1 MAQQVYMLPK
11 YLAFRRPLLW
21 VGHCCCWCA
30 CLHGNK
36 HTTVHARA
44 CFCLLVCLFAWP
56 FATRCAVLRCAVTDV
71 LICSAAS
78 QQLVKEKK
86 GWSSLLDDGVS
97 TAQNKT
103 SLPQGIDAS
112 RGGLAQS
119 QAVADASQ
127 TAHAQSRGGDAM
139 SQEQLRDQFKGLGSL
154 RDESSSQQSSG
165 VIQPETKSLTQQG
178 ITQQGLTQQGSDQ
191 TEQGITLSQTATSGS
206 ANRVDMPYS
215 GSDLAQADL
224 GLSSADASEGT
235 LASTTTQTDSS
246 QTEAK
251 QSQTGATE
259 SLGTKT
265 WELESPESLQA
276 QGLPEDWYWV
286 TYLQMNQDVASAV
299 GRDAASAKMHYQ
311 KWGKEEGRPY
321 KVCGSTP
328 SIIYAL
334 HQFT

>member
-1 MAQQVYMLPK
+1 M
-11 YLAFRRPLLW
+11 
-21 VGHCCCWCA
+21 
-30 CLHGNK
+30 
-36 HTTVHARA
+36 
-44 CFCLLVCLFAWP
+44 
-56 FATRCAVLRCAVTDV
+56 LRCAVTDV

-235 LASTTTQTDSS
+235 RASTTTQTDSS

-276 QGLPEDWYWV
+276 QGLPEDWYWI

>member
-1 MAQQVYMLPK
+1 MLGM
-11 YLAFRRPLLW
+11 
-21 VGHCCCWCA
+21 VGYVLC
-30 CLHGNK
+30 
-36 HTTVHARA
+36 
-44 CFCLLVCLFAWP
+44 
-56 FATRCAVLRCAVTDV
+56 CAVLCCAVLCCAVLCCAVLCCAVTDV

-78 QQLVKEKK
+78 QQLLKEKK

-103 SLPQGIDAS
+103 SLPQGIADAS

-127 TAHAQSRGGDAM
+127 TAHTQSRGGDAM
-139 SQEQLRDQFKGLGSL
+139 SQQQLRDQFKGLGSL

-165 VIQPETKSLTQQG
+165 VIQPETNKQTVTQQG
-178 ITQQGLTQQGSDQ
+178 IAQQGLTQQGSDQ
-191 TEQGITLSQTATSGS
+191 TEQGITLPQTATSGS
-206 ANRVDMPYS
+206 ANQLDMPYS
-215 GSDLAQADL
+215 GSDLAQSDL
-224 GLSSADASEGT
+224 GLSSADTSEGT
-235 LASTTTQTDSS
+235 LASATTQTDSS

-251 QSQTGATE
+251 QSQTDATE

-321 KVCGSTP
+321 KVCGSTS

-334 HQFT
+334 HQIT